1 MYQVVIA
8 EDEFFVRLGIKSSVA
23 WEENDM
29 QVVCDVGNGA
39 DAWEFIRQNPPDIL
53 LTDLRMPQMDG
64 EQLIEN
70 IAREGLN
77 TYIIVITCLEE
88 FRMVQKMM
96 SFGVRDYLLK
106 ATMTEAEISASVLK
120 AKQELDKKQTAV
132 PSRPTQK
139 QQLSSLLHSFLTAS
153 GQYDEVR
160 ELLLSRNIP
169 EALFKHTTAVLGI
182 IDDTNDALYNSEQA
196 VNGNILQNLLEILEH
211 DLSSEHCITLA
222 LDSQRF
228 LMLLFSRS
236 ARAEIHE
243 KLHCVR
249 KESADYLN
257 LRFSMLTAPDIYIED
272 LPAVYDRLTALSQ
285 KHYLHGSNSL
295 ISTADSDSP
304 DIARICG
311 PLNEYRDWFGEACGP
326 SAAVRFQIC
335 LDNIAERS
343 VISQEEMLYSLLNLT
358 HLIGSY
364 FDSPL
369 EKLRRQCETTIL
381 NRPYLND
388 AVASLDLFLNACRQ
402 HQQIVQVSSRPEI
415 RAILTYIH
423 ENLSDPEL
431 TLNAVARHV
440 GLSETYLSSLF
451 HAEVRQSFRKYLT
464 HVRIETAK
472 HLLEDTNEK
481 IGNIAL
487 MTGFSDEGYFSRVF
501 KKVTDV
507 SPKDWRNL

>member
-29 QVVCDVGNGA
+29 QVVCDVGNGT

-70 IAREGLN
+70 IAREGLDI
-77 TYIIVITCLEE
+77 YIIVITCLEE

-106 ATMTEAEISASVLK
+106 ATMTESEISASVLK

-132 PSRPTQK
+132 PNRPSQK
-139 QQLSSLLHSFLTAS
+139 QQFSSLLYSCLTAPD
-153 GQYDEVR
+153 QYTEVR
-160 ELLLSRNIP
+160 SVLLSRGIS
-169 EALFKHTTAVLGI
+169 ETQLKHTAAVLGI
-182 IDDTNDALYNSEQA
+182 IDDTNDTLYNSEQT

-211 DLSSEHCITLA
+211 DLSSDRCITLS

-228 LMLLFSRS
+228 LMLLFSAS
-236 ARAEIHE
+236 APTELHTRLKTIQKEI
-243 KLHCVR
+243 
-249 KESADYLN
+249 SDYLN
-257 LRFSMLTAPDIYIED
+257 LRFSMLTAPDVNLETLPDIYEK
-272 LPAVYDRLTALSQ
+272 LSAHSL

-295 ISTADSDSP
+295 VSISDTQNI
-304 DIARICG
+304 DISRICA

-335 LDNIAERS
+335 LDNIQERS
-343 VISQEEMLYSLLNLT
+343 VISQEEMLYSVLNLT

-364 FDSPL
+364 FDTSL
-369 EKLRRQCETTIL
+369 EKVRRQCETSIL
-381 NRPYLND
+381 NHPYIND

-423 ENLSDPEL
+423 ENLSDPDL
-431 TLNAVARHV
+431 TLNSVARHV